1 MDVRIIEH
9 GKNLTRDRFLQVLGS
24 MDLNLYMSYSES
36 WGLVAYESEALGV
49 PCVHSLQVNYL
60 EIINEQVKNIRK

>member
-1 MDVRIIEH
+1 MNDRIVEH
-9 GKNLTRDRFLQVLGS
+9 GKNLPREKFLGILGS

-49 PCVHSLQVNYL
+49 PCIHSFQVDYL
-60 EIINEQVKNIRK
+60 EIINEELRKN

>member
-1 MDVRIIEH
+1 MDERIIEH
-9 GKNLTRDRFLQVLGS
+9 GKNLTHDRFLQVLGS

-49 PCVHSLQVNYL
+49 PCINSFQVNYL
-60 EIINEQVKNIRK
+60 EIINE